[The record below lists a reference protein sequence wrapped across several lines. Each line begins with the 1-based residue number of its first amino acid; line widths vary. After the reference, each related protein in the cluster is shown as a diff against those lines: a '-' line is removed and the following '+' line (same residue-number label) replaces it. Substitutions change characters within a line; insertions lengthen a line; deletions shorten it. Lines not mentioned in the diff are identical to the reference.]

1 MAYMLDAK
9 TGREVWIPDDR
20 VEDSWKSGRYVF
32 EKGSPVNVSIGGK
45 YEIVSEADLQDVF
58 ARGGHYDTAQ
68 QRSLRHSKKYFEGQ
82 GLKAAAIGLA
92 RGPLGKGADLLL
104 DSLGV
109 IDKRRIDKIM
119 DANPVAG
126 LLGEVV
132 GGVGTAVLSGG
143 TGALAKVASITPA
156 GIAARGGAALA
167 GKVGAATLPSRLMSG
182 MSAVNRGRIGTAAGM
197 AGNPL
202 AQSRLGRAATGA
214 IEAAADVALYEAME
228 LIPEEMLGD
237 PRSFAERFV
246 SDVGVGAVFG
256 LGLGGVL
263 GGVLPGGI
271 SNQAVSLIADIQYK
285 SLLKKTN
292 EIFSTAEMMAA
303 GGKGAFEVKDRLL
316 RSLDGDDKGR
326 FANSLAGG
334 KGTYDDIIEDAAEA
348 TRDEAQTMLD
358 LGVVTRAAVSPK
370 AKGYPWS
377 RMMEE
382 STDARINT
390 NPDEV
395 YNSVINQ
402 TDEMLAG
409 LRKIESSLTAEVDK
423 RGIGPLIAQWEQV
436 QDEIKSQFKKA
447 LGVGDDVKMDWDPEL
462 EAYVI
467 SRESKDYT
475 EALRGKKK
483 FRTLSDM
490 DEEQQ
495 QLAHLIM
502 EDIGSLRS
510 RGIALS
516 NQMEEM
522 RRFDSDES
530 LSGVQ
535 ALKEAKER
543 LAQAMKGRP
552 EGVVEKRRWNKKVR
566 DPLEQSIEDL
576 EVSIKS
582 AKEEGLGARLELG
595 RELRETEYKLRSKMR
610 EGEKL
615 GLDIESEVASKT
627 GQALNLEDLRK
638 GELYESVPR
647 YIESRENIR
656 DNLSASL
663 PRIYT
668 LLDQAKG
675 TLQSSA
681 FRNLQKLDLVDQIN
695 VAEAGKQSALAGLA
709 HELRSGLEDTEIWG
723 KAAVAQKEIN
733 DAYTLLIGNTVD
745 FNRSFSFRQAVDK
758 SEASGE
764 SIVSQQRKKSVADI
778 NKARGVVK
786 EVARDYLREEGNA
799 SITRFK
805 ENRAA
810 IRKFIAAIEDT
821 YGEMF
826 ISEEFK
832 RLKKL
837 FFEQSEKTE
846 AAWEN
851 LFQVTTG
858 RRMLKDIANSGE
870 ATAPNKVLQTLA
882 HQVGWKSGGAVGA
895 SVGAAIGGPMGSV
908 LGGAVGGA
916 GGALYGRMNAAMR
929 SPAERLIKLTRLQAR
944 SIRAKKK
951 LTENVNKAVK
961 SLLKNKD
968 GTFRVLGT
976 KMNRLTWAATWS
988 RLLSRYG
995 DNWASKDERKISEEA
1010 ILGLFGWKTDPGTL
1024 QDKILVATS
1033 MMSGSAPEVTVAIQE
1048 KLTQICM
1055 YAADNVDPSITVSQ
1069 DPFTGEQTVSGPDF
1083 AFGKF
1088 NDMMMSLEMGLP
1100 FITDNLISG
1109 TLTPSMIHAW
1119 KINFP
1124 EQYSGFCSELIT
1136 KIAPQGKQMSYA
1148 ARGSITALFG
1158 VPLESSYS
1166 PGTMNVLQG
1175 TWKLRDA
1182 ERDDRGRGGTV
1193 RPSALKN
1200 QVRAMETQTDR
1211 HQAPSLD

>member
-1 MAYMLDAK
+1 MLDAK
-9 TGREVWIPDDR
+9 TGREVWIPDDD

-32 EKGSPVNVSIGGK
+32 EKDSPVNVSIGGK
-45 YEIVSEADLQDVF
+45 YEIISEADLQDVF

-68 QRSLRHSKKYFEGQ
+68 QRSLRSSKKYFEDQ
-82 GLKAAAIGLA
+82 GFKAAAIGLA

-182 MSAVNRGRIGTAAGM
+182 MSTVNRGRIGTAAGM

-214 IEAAADVALYEAME
+214 IEAAADVALYETLE

-246 SDVGVGAVFG
+246 SDVGVGAIFG
-256 LGLGGVL
+256 AGLGGVL

-271 SNQAVSLIADIQYK
+271 NNQAVSLIADIQYN

-292 EIFSTAEMMAA
+292 KIFSTAEVMAA
-303 GGKGAFEVKDRLL
+303 GGEGAFEVKDRLL
-316 RSLDGDDKGR
+316 RSLAGDDGGR

-358 LGVVTRAAVSPK
+358 LGVVTRATASPK
-370 AKGYPWS
+370 TKGYPWG

-382 STDARINT
+382 SPDARINT

-395 YNSVINQ
+395 YNSAINQ

-409 LRKIESSLTAEVDK
+409 LRRIEGSLTAEVDK

-436 QDEIKSQFKKA
+436 QEKIKRQFKED

-467 SRESKDYT
+467 SRESTEYT

-483 FRTLSDM
+483 FRKLSDM

-502 EDIGSLRS
+502 EDVGSLRS
-510 RGIALS
+510 REIALS

-522 RRFDSDES
+522 KRFDSDES

-535 ALKEAKER
+535 ALKEAEER

-552 EGVVEKRRWNKKVR
+552 EGVVERRRWNKKVR

-576 EVSIKS
+576 KVSIKS
-582 AKEEGLGARLELG
+582 AEEEGLTARLALG
-595 RELRETEYKLRSKMR
+595 RELRETENNLRSKMR

-615 GLDIESEVASKT
+615 GLDIEGEVASKT
-627 GQALNLEDLRK
+627 GQALNLEDLSK
-638 GELYESVPR
+638 GDLLASVPEH
-647 YIESRENIR
+647 IESIKGIR
-656 DNLSASL
+656 GNLSASM
-663 PRIYT
+663 PKIYT

-695 VAEAGKQSALAGLA
+695 VPEAGKQSALADLA
-709 HELRSGLEDTEIWG
+709 VKLRSGLEDATIWG
-723 KAAVAQKEIN
+723 TKAADAQKEIN

-758 SEASGE
+758 SDASEE

-778 NKARGVVK
+778 NKARSAVK
-786 EVARDYLREEGNA
+786 EVARDYLRKEGNA

-805 ENRAA
+805 ANRTA
-810 IRKFIAAIEDT
+810 IRKFIGAIENT

-826 ISEEFK
+826 ISKEFK
-832 RLKKL
+832 ELKKL
-837 FFEQSEKTE
+837 FYEQSEKTE

-858 RRMLKDIANSGE
+858 RKMLKDIADSGE
-870 ATAPNKVLQTLA
+870 AVAPNRVLQTLA
-882 HQVGWKSGGAVGA
+882 HQIGWRSGGAVGA
-895 SVGAAIGGPMGSV
+895 SVGAAFGGPMGGV

-929 SPAERLIKLTRLQAR
+929 SPAERLIKLTHLQAR
-944 SIRAKKK
+944 SIKAKKK
-951 LTENVNKAVK
+951 LTKNVDKAVK

-976 KMNRLTWAATWS
+976 KMERLTWAATWN
-988 RLLSRYG
+988 RLLSRDG
-995 DNWASKDERKISEEA
+995 DNWASNDERKISEEA

-1055 YAADNVDPSITVSQ
+1055 YAAGNVDPSITVNQ

-1100 FITDNLISG
+1100 FITDNLING

-1148 ARGSITALFG
+1148 ARGSITALFD
-1158 VPLESSYS
+1158 VPLEPSYS

-1175 TWKLRDA
+1175 TWELRDA
-1182 ERDDRGRGGTV
+1182 ERDDRGRGGTI